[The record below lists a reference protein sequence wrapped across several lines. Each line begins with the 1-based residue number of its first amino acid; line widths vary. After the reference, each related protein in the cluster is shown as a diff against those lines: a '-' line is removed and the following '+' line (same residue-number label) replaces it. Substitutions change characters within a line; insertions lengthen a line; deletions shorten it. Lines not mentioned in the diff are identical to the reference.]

1 MVGTIDRV
9 TLTHLQIPFKEVFR
23 ISGGAIALKEAILVT
38 VSADSG
44 LVGMGESSPMSSEFG
59 YSADTPEGCWT
70 DLASQIVPGL
80 LGKTLADTDD
90 IGRHCSEFAA
100 CSRFA
105 LAGAETALWDLLGQA
120 RGQSLAELL
129 GAREDRIELGVDSG
143 LALGIYDTVVD
154 LLYAIDRH
162 MDEGYSRI
170 KLKIRPGQDLDVV
183 HAARRHIGDVPL
195 MVDANAAYTGDDLG
209 VFRKLDECGLLMFE
223 QPMAADDIDGLVA
236 LQAVV
241 STPVCIDETADDLA
255 RTLDVIRRG
264 GCRIVNLKIQRVG
277 GFGPALAMH
286 DACAAEGVACW
297 VGTMPELG
305 IGQAQ
310 GIHLAAL
317 DNCKYP
323 TDVEPSAR
331 WFVDDYVE
339 PLLELAAPG
348 IFEVPTRP
356 GLGYQINPAKVKRY
370 QIRQQEFRL

>member
-1 MVGTIDRV
+1 
-9 TLTHLQIPFKEVFR
+9 
-23 ISGGAIALKEAILVT
+23 
-38 VSADSG
+38 
-44 LVGMGESSPMSSEFG
+44 MSSGFG
-59 YSADTPEGCWT
+59 YSADTPEGCWH
-70 DLASQIVPGL
+70 DLESQIAPGL
-80 LGKTLADTDD
+80 LGKTLAEADD
-90 IGRHCSEFAA
+90 IARHCSAFSA

-105 LAGAETALWDLLGQA
+105 IAGAETALWDLLGQS

-129 GAREDRIELGVDSG
+129 GARDDRIALGVDSG

-170 KLKIRPGQDLDVV
+170 KLKIRPGQDRDVV
-183 HAARRHIGDVPL
+183 HAVRRHVGDVPL
-195 MVDANAAYTGDDLG
+195 MVDANAAYTGDDID
-209 VFRKLDECGLLMFE
+209 VFRALDEAGLLMFE
-223 QPMAADDIDGLVA
+223 QPMAADDIEGLVA

-255 RTLDVIRRG
+255 RTLEVIRRG

-277 GFGPALAMH
+277 GFGPALAIH
-286 DACAAEGVACW
+286 DACAAEGVPCW

-331 WFVDDYVE
+331 WFVDDYIE
-339 PLLELAAPG
+339 PLLELSTPG
-348 IFEVPTRP
+348 VFEVPTRP
-356 GLGYQINPAKVKRY
+356 GLGYQINLAKVKRY
-370 QIRQQEFRL
+370 QIRQREFAL